1 MLLSK
6 NQKEVI
12 VSILGIRKQAKES
25 SLRIETQFYK
35 EYFPKT
41 VDFFISWLKLLRF
54 SHGACPLM
62 KELWVCDIY
71 T

>member
-41 VDFFISWLKLLRF
+41 VDFLSLDL
-54 SHGACPLM
+54 S
-62 KELWVCDIY
+62 Y
-71 T
+71 